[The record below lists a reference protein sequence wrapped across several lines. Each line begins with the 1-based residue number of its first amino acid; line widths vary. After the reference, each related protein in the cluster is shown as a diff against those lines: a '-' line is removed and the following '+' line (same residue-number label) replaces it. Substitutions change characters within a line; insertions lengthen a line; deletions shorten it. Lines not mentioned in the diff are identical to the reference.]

1 MRLYDNKHAP
11 NPRRVRIFM
20 AEKGLSCDNVQID
33 IVGAENLSNNF
44 LAINPRGVLPTLVL
58 DDGTVLDETTAICRY
73 FEETHPE
80 PALMGTDAISKARI
94 ESRQRHIELDGLLR
108 AQDVFRNSYPGFAKR
123 GLGGN
128 VGEVSAIPELAER
141 SRILLIKFYESL
153 NSYLVSNEYVAGEEI
168 SIADITALC
177 AIDFGSTAARS
188 PVPDQLRDLK
198 RWHSVVSAR
207 PSAGA

>member
-33 IVGAENLSNNF
+33 IVGAENLSNDF

-153 NSYLVSNEYVAGEEI
+153 NSYLVSNAYVAGEEI

>member
-1 MRLYDNKHAP
+1 
-11 NPRRVRIFM
+11 M

-33 IVGAENLSNNF
+33 IVGAENLSNDF
-44 LAINPRGVLPTLVL
+44 LEINPRGVLPTLVL

-94 ESRQRHIELDGLLR
+94 ESRQRHIELDGLIR
-108 AQDVFRNSYPGFAKR
+108 AQDVFRNSFPGFAKR

-128 VGEVSAIPELAER
+128 VGEVIAIPELAER
-141 SRILLIKFYESL
+141 SKILLIRFYEGL
-153 NSYLVSNEYVAGEEI
+153 NSYLVSNEYVAGEEF

-188 PVPDQLRDLK
+188 PVPDQLQDLK

-207 PSAGA
+207 PSAEA

>member
-11 NPRRVRIFM
+11 NPRRARIFM
-20 AEKGLSCDNVQID
+20 AEKGLGCDNVQID
-33 IVGAENLSNNF
+33 IVGAENLSNDF
-44 LAINPRGVLPTLVL
+44 LEINPRGVLPTLVL

-108 AQDVFRNSYPGFAKR
+108 AQDVFRNSFPGFAKR

-128 VGEVSAIPELAER
+128 VGEVIAIPELAER
-141 SRILLIKFYESL
+141 SKILLIKFYEDL
-153 NSYLVSNEYVAGEEI
+153 NSYLVSNEYVAGEEF

-188 PVPDQLRDLK
+188 PVPDQLQGLK

-207 PSAGA
+207 PSAVA

>member
-11 NPRRVRIFM
+11 NPRRARIFM
-20 AEKGLSCDNVQID
+20 AEKGLSCDNTQVD
-33 IVGAENLSNNF
+33 IVGEENLSVDF

-73 FEETHPE
+73 FEETHPD

-123 GLGGN
+123 GIGGN
-128 VGEVSAIPELAER
+128 VGEVAAIPELAER
-141 SRILLIKFYESL
+141 SKILLMKFYEGL
-153 NSYLVSNEYVAGEEI
+153 NNYLASNEYAAGEEF

-177 AIDFGSTAARS
+177 TIDFGSTAARL
-188 PVPDQLRDLK
+188 PIPDKLQDLK
-198 RWHSVVSAR
+198 RWHGLVSAR
-207 PSAGA
+207 PSSKA

>member
-1 MRLYDNKHAP
+1 
-11 NPRRVRIFM
+11 M

-33 IVGAENLSNNF
+33 IVGAENLSNDF
-44 LAINPRGVLPTLVL
+44 LEINPRGVLPTLVL

-94 ESRQRHIELDGLLR
+94 ESRQRHIELDGLIR
-108 AQDVFRNSYPGFAKR
+108 AQDVFRNSFPGFAKR

-128 VGEVSAIPELAER
+128 VGEVIAIPELAER
-141 SRILLIKFYESL
+141 SKILLIKFYEGL
-153 NSYLVSNEYVAGEEI
+153 NSYLVSNEYVAGEEF

-188 PVPDQLRDLK
+188 PVPDQLQDLK

-207 PSAGA
+207 PSAEA